1 MKVLPRTRFRI
12 PSATLS
18 PSTVFLGSPVMRLP
32 CFRHL
37 SWRDEEGFSS
47 CSICPCHRAV
57 PTTPPECH
65 VASVSP
71 RHAMLPSPR
80 SRGLGLRIF
89 ILFRGHLWVY
99 FRYGPVT
106 RSPSLRW
113 LCRSASS
120 ASLSFADTT
129 QAKGLLTFAPVGLS
143 PTEHVCFFWT
153 HCLAKILY
161 VLKIARFP
169 VATDVPSGLSLHPP
183 SAKILSRGNP
193 PAPCTYIYIYKG

>member
-1 MKVLPRTRFRI
+1 MRF
-12 PSATLS
+12 
-18 PSTVFLGSPVMRLP
+18 P

-120 ASLSFADTT
+120 ASLFSADTT
-129 QAKGLLTFAPVGLS
+129 QAKGRLTFAPVGLP

-153 HCLAKILY
+153 HCFAKIPCA
-161 VLKIARFP
+161 LKIVRFP
-169 VATDVPSGLSLHPP
+169 ATMAASSRSSLHPRTP
-183 SAKILSRGNP
+183 RICPGEPERYT
-193 PAPCTYIYIYKG
+193 CIYKDGGTRTFSRRYVGSD

>member
-47 CSICPCHRAV
+47 CSICPCHRTV

-129 QAKGLLTFAPVGLS
+129 QASLLFLNALLRQNSICTENSAIPCRDRCPIGVIPSS
-143 PTEHVCFFWT
+143 PERQDS
-153 HCLAKILY
+153 LPGEPP
-161 VLKIARFP
+161 RR
-169 VATDVPSGLSLHPP
+169 VP
-183 SAKILSRGNP
+183 
-193 PAPCTYIYIYKG
+193 IYI